1 MTIRRTN
8 LFIDRTSFTLAIP
21 TSDRA
26 NLHRSLNE
34 MLLDD
39 AIQRVDNPFSELLK
53 SYRYAYVLPLA
64 EGSQLS
70 IQVEPRDS
78 AESTDITR
86 PRRRGTRRYLRIE
99 WNPHAATTRG
109 GLAFDHVLRLLARII
124 SSFNIEMLLQANIT
138 RMDLTFDVLGVH
150 VDRIDVFTLLRRT
163 NSVRYKYGP
172 IGMLNSTRLGLY
184 GADKQLLVY
193 DKSLEQRTR
202 QIEQYAQRCWSARGP
217 LIRRRPAHTRFEL
230 QLRDIGPL
238 EVLGT
243 MANPFATYTV
253 RTLQGHD
260 NAGDSLW
267 PFFLDSC
274 RLRGI
279 QAALSRIPDRAQRD
293 KLRRR
298 VQMLD
303 PPSWWNP
310 QQLWQELPAAIAQ
323 VFGVSPP
330 GLTLP
335 DDGLNVF

>member
-1 MTIRRTN
+1 MIIRRTN
-8 LFIDRTSFTLAIP
+8 LFIDRVSFTLTIP
-21 TSDRA
+21 TSERA

-53 SYRYAYVLPLA
+53 SYRVAYILPLA

-86 PRRRGTRRYLRIE
+86 PHRRGTRRYLRIE

-109 GLAFDHVLRLLARII
+109 GLAFDHVFRLLAHII
-124 SSFNIEMLLQANIT
+124 PSFNIEMLLQANIT
-138 RMDLTFDVLGVH
+138 RMDLTFDVFGIH

-163 NSVRYKYGP
+163 NSVRYNYGP

-193 DKSLEQRTR
+193 DKSLEQRIR
-202 QIEQYAQRCWSARGP
+202 QIGRFVQSSGPGGRP

-238 EVLGT
+238 EAVST

-253 RTLQGHD
+253 RTLQGHG
-260 NAGDSLW
+260 NAGDILW

-279 QAALSRIPDRAQRD
+279 QAALSLIPDRTQRD
-293 KLRRR
+293 KLRQR

-303 PPSWWNP
+303 PPTWWDTA
-310 QQLWQELPAAIAQ
+310 QLWAELPSAIRQ
-323 VFGVSPP
+323 VFGITPP
-330 GLTLP
+330 TCEPHVPL
-335 DDGLNVF
+335 